1 MPETSFSSTGE
12 NAFFL
17 GIDGGGTRTRAVLLL
32 GTGNV
37 IGLGEAD
44 SSNFNNMGE
53 DVAAENLRLA
63 TRAAFA
69 DAGVAFSPVQ
79 AAFLGL
85 AAVRSGADMA
95 RMTAAA
101 ESRGIAPVGGIQ
113 VKNDL
118 HNALAGGLDGEAGL
132 ALISGTGSSCL
143 GRDPKGN
150 YFNCGGW
157 AWFMD
162 DGGSGFGLSHD
173 ALMTAV
179 RMVDGRE
186 KPTPLLPAVLEF
198 YQVPH
203 PDFLL
208 ERLYNRK
215 WTPAEIASFAP
226 TIMKLAADGDPA
238 AMGVLRRC
246 VERPPPCLIKKPHP
260 LHRSPPVSKKIN
272 HEPPQIPRSPCP
284 ELRQVS
290 KHRRASRA
298 CRLELERVGIDLLR
312 NSCENGLWQS
322 SCGRRVLSGGSC
334 RGGARKAGGRAP
346 ADPCDRHSGG
356 VQAGSGG

>member
-1 MPETSFSSTGE
+1 MKDIMPETSFSSTGE

-118 HNALAGGLDGEAGL
+118 HHALAGGLDGEAGL

-186 KPTPLLPAVLEF
+186 KPTPMLPAVLEF

-238 AMGVLRRC
+238 AMGVLRRGAMALA
-246 VERPPPCLIKKPHP
+246 EL
-260 LHRSPPVSKKIN
+260 VSTTAAN
-272 HEPPQIPRSPCP
+272 LEFPEPPRVVLLGGCVRSGEPYQP
-284 ELRQVS
+284 LVES
-290 KHRRASRA
+290 
-298 CRLELERVGIDLLR
+298 GIR
-312 NSCENGLWQS
+312 NSCPGVRLCEPFHDTIYGAALNALRFAS
-322 SCGRRVLSGGSC
+322 SKNLI
-334 RGGARKAGGRAP
+334 
-346 ADPCDRHSGG
+346 PCTVRPRFPKK
-356 VQAGSGG
+356 

>member
-1 MPETSFSSTGE
+1 MAEKSFSSTGE
-12 NAFFL
+12 TGLFL
-17 GIDGGGTRTRAVLLL
+17 GIDGGGTRTRAVLLQ
-32 GTGNV
+32 GTGSV

-53 DVAAENLRLA
+53 DVAADNLRLA
-63 TRAAFA
+63 THAAFT
-69 DAGVAFSPVQ
+69 DAGIPFSPVQ

-101 ESRGIAPVGGIQ
+101 EFRGIAPVGGIQ

-143 GRDPKGN
+143 GRDPKGD

-157 AWFMD
+157 AWLMD

-173 ALMTAV
+173 ALRTAV

-186 KPTPLLPAVLEF
+186 TPTLLLPAVLEF

-238 AMGVLRRC
+238 AIGVLRRGSMALAEL
-246 VERPPPCLIKKPHP
+246 VSTTVANLDFEEA
-260 LHRSPPVSKKIN
+260 PPVVLLGGCV
-272 HEPPQIPRSPCP
+272 RSGAPYQP
-284 ELRQVS
+284 MVES
-290 KHRRASRA
+290 
-298 CRLELERVGIDLLR
+298 EIR
-312 NSCENGLWQS
+312 NSCPGVRLLEPIHDTVYGAALNALVFASSRNLVSPAVRPIFPKQS
-322 SCGRRVLSGGSC
+322 
-334 RGGARKAGGRAP
+334 
-346 ADPCDRHSGG
+346 
-356 VQAGSGG
+356 

>member
-1 MPETSFSSTGE
+1 MAETSFSSTGE
-12 NAFFL
+12 TGLFL
-17 GIDGGGTRTRAVLLL
+17 GVDGGGTRTRAVLL
-32 GTGNV
+32 TGSGGV

-53 DVAAENLRLA
+53 VVAADNLRLA
-63 TRAAFA
+63 SLAAFA
-69 DAGVAFSPVQ
+69 DAGLPFSPIQ

-101 ESRGIAPVGGIQ
+101 ESRGIAPVGRIQ

-173 ALMTAV
+173 ALRTAV

-186 KPTPLLPAVLEF
+186 TPSPLLPAVLDF
-198 YQVPH
+198 YEVSH

-238 AMGVLRRC
+238 AIGVLRRGSMALAEL
-246 VERPPPCLIKKPHP
+246 VSTTVANLDFEEA
-260 LHRSPPVSKKIN
+260 PPVVLLGGCV
-272 HEPPQIPRSPCP
+272 RSGAPYQP
-284 ELRQVS
+284 MVES
-290 KHRRASRA
+290 
-298 CRLELERVGIDLLR
+298 EIR
-312 NSCENGLWQS
+312 NSCPGVRLLEPIHDTVYGAALNALVFASSRNLVSPAVRPLFPKQS
-322 SCGRRVLSGGSC
+322 
-334 RGGARKAGGRAP
+334 
-346 ADPCDRHSGG
+346 
-356 VQAGSGG
+356 

>member
-1 MPETSFSSTGE
+1 MPDTSFSSLGDTGL
-12 NAFFL
+12 FL
-17 GIDGGGTRTRAVLLL
+17 GIDGGGTRTRAVLLQ
-32 GTGNV
+32 GTGSV

-53 DVAAENLRLA
+53 DVAADNLRLA
-63 TRAAFA
+63 THAAFT
-69 DAGVAFSPVQ
+69 DAGIPFSPVQ

-101 ESRGIAPVGGIQ
+101 ESRGLAPVGGIQ

-143 GRDPKGN
+143 GRDPKGG

-173 ALMTAV
+173 ALRTAV

-186 KPTPLLPAVLEF
+186 TPTSLLPAVLDF
-198 YQVPH
+198 YEVPH
-203 PDFLL
+203 PDCLL

-226 TIMKLAADGDPA
+226 AIMKLAAEGDLA
-238 AMGVLRRC
+238 AMGVLRRGAVALAELVSTTAANLEFSQPPRVVLLGGC
-246 VERPPPCLIKKPHP
+246 V
-260 LHRSPPVSKKIN
+260 RSGAPYQPMVESEI
-272 HEPPQIPRSPCP
+272 
-284 ELRQVS
+284 
-290 KHRRASRA
+290 
-298 CRLELERVGIDLLR
+298 R
-312 NSCENGLWQS
+312 NSCPGVRLCEPLHDTIYGAALNALLLAS
-322 SCGRRVLSGGSC
+322 SKNLIP
-334 RGGARKAGGRAP
+334 P
-346 ADPCDRHSGG
+346 AVRPRFPKK
-356 VQAGSGG
+356 

>member
-1 MPETSFSSTGE
+1 MAETSFSSTGE
-12 NAFFL
+12 TGLFL
-17 GIDGGGTRTRAVLLL
+17 GVDGGGTRTRAVLL
-32 GTGNV
+32 TGSGGV

-53 DVAAENLRLA
+53 VVAADNLRLA
-63 TRAAFA
+63 SLAAFT
-69 DAGVAFSPVQ
+69 DAGIPFSPVQ

-101 ESRGIAPVGGIQ
+101 ESRGIAPVGRIQ

-173 ALMTAV
+173 ALRTAV

-186 KPTPLLPAVLEF
+186 TPSPLLPAVLDF
-198 YQVPH
+198 YEVSH

-238 AMGVLRRC
+238 AMGVLRRGA
-246 VERPPPCLIKKPHP
+246 VALAEI
-260 LHRSPPVSKKIN
+260 VSTTAAN
-272 HEPPQIPRSPCP
+272 LEFPEPPRVVLLGGCVRSGAPYQP
-284 ELRQVS
+284 MVESEIL
-290 KHRRASRA
+290 
-298 CRLELERVGIDLLR
+298 
-312 NSCENGLWQS
+312 NSCPGVRLLEPIHDTVYGAALNALVFASSRNLVSPAVRPIFPKQS
-322 SCGRRVLSGGSC
+322 
-334 RGGARKAGGRAP
+334 
-346 ADPCDRHSGG
+346 
-356 VQAGSGG
+356 